1 MAATEEDVV
10 ARDLRLATADYIAR
24 LSKVILK
31 VVVDGRRSWLETG
44 IVAFFLWCLFGAQY
58 PFVAELMGLLTWSNT
73 NQVMFDGQV
82 KNLHDTT
89 AFVADVSWVLG
100 QYVNSCVEA

>member
-10 ARDLRLATADYIAR
+10 TRDLRLATADYIAWS
-24 LSKVILK
+24 SKVILK
-31 VVVDGRRSWLETG
+31 VVVNGRRSCLETG
-44 IVAFFLWCLFGAQY
+44 TVAYFLWYLSGAQC
-58 PFVAELMGLLTWSNT
+58 PFVAELTGLLTWSDT